1 MPATTWLLACL
12 PTASATDCW
21 LSALRGALGPLS
33 LFLRFTVMFELYDED
48 EYGVLYVAEAYD
60 SIYEAKAMLETAL
73 DYAETT
79 EQAFRIRGFLAQV
92 YTELAS

>member
-1 MPATTWLLACL
+1 VFA
-12 PTASATDCW
+12 
-21 LSALRGALGPLS
+21 GGFGPLS
-33 LFLRFTVMFELYDED
+33 LFLRFATMFELYDED
-48 EYGVLYVAEAYD
+48 EYGVSYVAEAYD

>member
-1 MPATTWLLACL
+1 MDSLVRLALWRIKC
-12 PTASATDCW
+12 AADCG
-21 LSALRGALGPLS
+21 LVFAGGFGPLS

-79 EQAFRIRGFLAQV
+79 EQAFRIRGFLQQV